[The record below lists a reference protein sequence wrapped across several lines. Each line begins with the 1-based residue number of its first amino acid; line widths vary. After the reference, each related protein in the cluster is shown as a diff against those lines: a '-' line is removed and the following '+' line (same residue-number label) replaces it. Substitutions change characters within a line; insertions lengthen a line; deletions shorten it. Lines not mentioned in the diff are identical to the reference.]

1 MEDLQQLHTRLERV
15 QTLYRVS
22 QVIHLTLDLKESL
35 QRIVEEAVRLM
46 RASSGSVVMI
56 NPTTGF
62 LDIEAADGLAPEAQ
76 TMKLRVGE
84 GITGWVARHGRAAR
98 VGNVFSDPRYFAL
111 RSGVRSE
118 LAVPLRVGEEIRG
131 VINVD
136 SDRLDA
142 FTADDEELL
151 AELATLAAPAI
162 RNTWLYEQ
170 ARSKARLL
178 ESLVRVG
185 QLINSPLSL
194 DETLQVIA
202 REAKKLLSA
211 KMCSLMMLDEPGKLL
226 VTRASA
232 GAGRTYLSRP
242 PVSVEESFVGIVLR
256 RRKAM
261 QLANVQSSGRYQ
273 NVSVAREEGLVS
285 LLSVP
290 LLYGDQAT
298 GTLNLYTGEPH
309 TFSDE
314 EVRVALAYAE
324 LSALA
329 LEKARLYERIV
340 SVEDALRQSERLG
353 ALGLLA
359 AEVAHEIRNPLTVMK
374 MLHHSLN
381 LDFPAHD
388 PRHTDVRIMG
398 EKMDHLARIVDRV
411 LDLARGQEPQVAD
424 VNINRLLA
432 DLTLLT
438 RHKLKASEVTLA
450 QHLALDLPEIR
461 GDGTQLEQV
470 FLNLTLNAVE
480 AMPQGGSLTIRTR
493 ALPLTARDEKPTHV
507 LIRFSDTGV
516 GMTEEHRRRAFTSL
530 LSSTKPK
537 GTGLGL
543 AIVARVVE
551 THRGEVRVWSRLGR
565 GTTISVV
572 LPVS

>member
-1 MEDLQQLHTRLERV
+1 MESPQQLLTRLERV
-15 QTLYRVS
+15 EALYRVS

-46 RASSGSVVMI
+46 RASSGSVVML

-62 LDIEAADGLAPEAQ
+62 LDIEASAGLPAGAEK
-76 TMKLRVGE
+76 MKLRVGE
-84 GITGWVARHGRAAR
+84 GLTGWVAQHGRTAR
-98 VGNVFSDPRYFAL
+98 VGDVATDPRYFAL
-111 RSGVRSE
+111 RSDVRSE
-118 LAVPLRVGEEIRG
+118 LAVPLRVGDDVRG

-136 SDRLDA
+136 SDRVNA
-142 FTADDEELL
+142 FSADDEEIL
-151 AELATLAAPAI
+151 AELAALAAPAI

-170 ARSKARLL
+170 VRSKARLL

-185 QLINSPLSL
+185 QIINSPLAG

-211 KMCSLMMLDEPGKLL
+211 KMCSLMMLDDSGKLL
-226 VTRASA
+226 IARASA
-232 GAGRTYLSRP
+232 GAGKAYLARP
-242 PVSVEESFVGIVLR
+242 QVGVEESFIGIVLR

-261 QLANVQSSGRYQ
+261 QLENIQSSGCYQ
-273 NVSVAREEGLVS
+273 NVSVARQEGLVS

-290 LLYGDQAT
+290 LLYGDHAT

-340 SVEDALRQSERLG
+340 AVEDELRQSERLS

-411 LDLARGQEPQVAD
+411 LDLARGQEPQVAA
-424 VNINRLLA
+424 VNVNRLLA
-432 DLTLLT
+432 DLTLLI
-438 RHKLKASEVTLA
+438 RHKLKASGVTLTLR
-450 QHLALDLPEIR
+450 LAADLPDLL
-461 GDGTQLEQV
+461 GDATQLEQV

-480 AMPQGGSLTIRTR
+480 AMPQGGSLTIRSR
-493 ALPLTARDEKPTHV
+493 ALPLNPRSERPTHV
-507 LIRFSDTGV
+507 LIRFRDTGV
-516 GMTEEHRRRAFTSL
+516 GMAEEHRERAFTSL

-543 AIVARVVE
+543 AIVGRVVE
-551 THRGEVRVWSRLGR
+551 AHRGQVRIWSQLDR
-565 GTTISVV
+565 GTTISVL
-572 LPVS
+572 LPVN